1 MTEKKNSN
9 ILKFKGVLTSYEY
22 AAPMQ
27 DKNGAKKHR
36 IGIKVAPEEMKRIKA
51 AIADAGVYKNAPD
64 AFVPKWYK
72 DDNAEYVNMSSK
84 FDIRALY
91 NDDENGVIESSIA
104 DMWSDIGIL
113 NGSCVTMA
121 CTMKDG
127 AIYPT
132 CIFFTKM
139 KVVSMADLF
148 DDDDALPFE

>member
-1 MTEKKNSN
+1 MTEKKNSS
-9 ILKFKGVLTSYEY
+9 ILKFKGVLTSYEF

-51 AIADAGVYKNAPD
+51 EIANAGVYNNAPD
-64 AFVPKWYK
+64 AFIPKWYK

-91 NDDENGVIESSIA
+91 NDDHRVVESTIA
-104 DMWSDIGIL
+104 DMWADMGIL

-121 CTMKDG
+121 CNLKDG
-127 AIYPT
+127 AVYPT
-132 CIFFTKM
+132 CIFFTKI